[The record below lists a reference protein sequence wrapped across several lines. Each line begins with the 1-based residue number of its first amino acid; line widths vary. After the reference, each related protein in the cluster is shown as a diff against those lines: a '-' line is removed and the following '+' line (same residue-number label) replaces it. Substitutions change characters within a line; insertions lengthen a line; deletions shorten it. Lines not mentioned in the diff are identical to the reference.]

1 MLCDMPI
8 NEARRRV
15 AIVTGASRG
24 LGRVIAGVLAGRGT
38 DVVIGGRD
46 ADALLRTADALA
58 GTGSRVHP
66 VPGDVTDANVRSQ
79 LVSAARDMGGLDLLI
94 NNASEL
100 GPIGPLMQLDVTRL
114 GRIFPVNAGAPLAL
128 IQLAVPLLAV
138 RRGLIVNI
146 TSDAALAAYPG
157 WGAYGASKAA
167 LELITRT
174 LAVELR
180 GVGVSAVV
188 VDPGDMRTQMQQA
201 AYPDEDISDRP
212 LPEVTIPFWKW
223 LLDQNPEDL
232 RGLRLAAQRENAR
245 WLQPA

>member
-1 MLCDMPI
+1 MTGKIRTL
-8 NEARRRV
+8 RV
-15 AIVTGASRG
+15 DKGFGFIKDD
-24 LGRVIAGVLAGRGT
+24 AGRYVFMNRACEEILGH
-38 DVVIGGRD
+38 RD
-46 ADALLRTADALA
+46 A
-58 GTGSRVHP
+58 
-66 VPGDVTDANVRSQ
+66 
-79 LVSAARDMGGLDLLI
+79 
-94 NNASEL
+94 
-100 GPIGPLMQLDVTRL
+100 
-114 GRIFPVNAGAPLAL
+114 
-128 IQLAVPLLAV
+128 LAV
-138 RRGLIVNI
+138 RRGLIVNV

-188 VDPGDMRTQMQQA
+188 VDPGDMRTQMHQA